1 MCYSQAQPEKKIT
14 LAFPAVCSLPHEGGA
29 GAPRERGGFQSF
41 KFKRPFRRPVKPNLY
56 TAGSELLC
64 ALDLER
70 DVSALPPQQ
79 VQGLAHSTLASR
91 HASRAHPCTARTQPA
106 RGGAAPAALAAQWQR
121 LRQPGPVPAEPLAS
135 TAGALRPCANGP
147 PRAAGPGAR
156 LAAAQRGQDDFSSGR
171 RQLPSRC
178 CAAPC
183 GRAARAPLRSVTPAG
198 VRHPRAAHGSCST
211 SAFPQSTP
219 GAPAVL
225 CSPQGKTKHH
235 GQSWKHPQG
244 ARVPAKGLR
253 EGQSGQERQFCSRR
267 SETLYAQHLP
277 LFGSAGIAAAASP
290 GAAPP
295 AQHLLPAP
303 PKSAGSRAM
312 RPRGAAPRGP
322 RSDPQLGQRH
332 RFCVCASRGNGE
344 ARNRLKTI
352 AQLRSSSFQALWII
366 LVSQPCRLSVG
377 APSHPLGAGCPP
389 ALFEEL
395 SGAAPPTPKAPLPP
409 QQRGGAKL

>member
-1 MCYSQAQPEKKIT
+1 MRGVQELREKGGD
-14 LAFPAVCSLPHEGGA
+14 FSLL
-29 GAPRERGGFQSF
+29 
-41 KFKRPFRRPVKPNLY
+41 NLN
-56 TAGSELLC
+56 
-64 ALDLER
+64 DL
-70 DVSALPPQQ
+70 S
-79 VQGLAHSTLASR
+79 
-91 HASRAHPCTARTQPA
+91 
-106 RGGAAPAALAAQWQR
+106 
-121 LRQPGPVPAEPLAS
+121 
-135 TAGALRPCANGP
+135 
-147 PRAAGPGAR
+147 AGPR
-156 LAAAQRGQDDFSSGR
+156 NPTFTLQAASCFAPWIWSETFPRC
-171 RQLPSRC
+171 LPSRC
-178 CAAPC
+178 RAWRTARSPPGTHPARIPARRARSPRAAAQPLQPLRPNGSGCGSRGPSPPSRSPARRERCGPAPTAPLAQQGRERGSQRLSEDRMIFLVAGGSCPPAAAPLPAAERPGHRC
-183 GRAARAPLRSVTPAG
+183 GAWPPLGA
-198 VRHPRAAHGSCST
+198 RHPRDAHGSCST

-225 CSPQGKTKHH
+225 CSPQGNTKHH

-267 SETLYAQHLP
+267 SETLYAQDLP
-277 LFGSAGIAAAASP
+277 LFGSAGLAAAASP

-352 AQLRSSSFQALWII
+352 AQLRSSSFPALWII

-395 SGAAPPTPKAPLPP
+395 SGAAPPRPKAPLPP
-409 QQRGGAKL
+409 QQRGRAKL